1 MESPHIF
8 FIKSRALIINYD
20 GTVKPDQSQNVWNL
34 AHAQNNDV
42 KLNSSKAESHHSHGW
57 ELTDAFQHLPEKC
70 DWNHARFWA
79 PSMISK
85 WQTRRA
91 FRFELVA
98 HDSGFITEKPRRATG
113 VEPATPGIQVCVSA
127 SRSCALVP
135 RAIVAWLGADGW
147 TAPDGWLH
155 VISAPLQRMDRMG
168 RTDQLAR
175 CSAGRYLTFDPAEVT
190 GCSATL
196 YATDTRQPAQLHSL
210 RAGRLSSPTPP
221 HYAYVCVLRWDLWAV
236 RGPCLAV
243 VEHVL
248 RMRGRPGRRGGSK
261 ACLGVGASYHWY
273 PWDLYIWR
281 LKWVFKLQKCQK

>member
-1 MESPHIF
+1 
-8 FIKSRALIINYD
+8 
-20 GTVKPDQSQNVWNL
+20 
-34 AHAQNNDV
+34 
-42 KLNSSKAESHHSHGW
+42 
-57 ELTDAFQHLPEKC
+57 
-70 DWNHARFWA
+70 
-79 PSMISK
+79 
-85 WQTRRA
+85 
-91 FRFELVA
+91 
-98 HDSGFITEKPRRATG
+98 
-113 VEPATPGIQVCVSA
+113 
-127 SRSCALVP
+127 
-135 RAIVAWLGADGW
+135 
-147 TAPDGWLH
+147 
-155 VISAPLQRMDRMG
+155 MDRMG

-273 PWDLYIWR
+273 PWDLYNHWQRSSANLPYMGMGSGKIEQ
-281 LKWVFKLQKCQK
+281 KW